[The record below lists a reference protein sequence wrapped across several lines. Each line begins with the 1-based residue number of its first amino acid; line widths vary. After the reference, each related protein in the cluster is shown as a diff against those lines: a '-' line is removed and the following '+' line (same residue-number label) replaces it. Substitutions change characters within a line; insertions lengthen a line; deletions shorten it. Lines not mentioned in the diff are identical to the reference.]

1 MAANTA
7 LEMQYD
13 FERLFA
19 LWLAW
24 RMRRGIKQPRRRE
37 WYELGFRD
45 GWEAANTGQTPEKEI
60 KRFQSI
66 EQH

>member
-13 FERLFA
+13 FGRLFA

-45 GWEAANTGQTPEKEI
+45 GWEAARPA
-60 KRFQSI
+60 KRQRKK
-66 EQH
+66 